1 MHKWLCS
8 SVFHSQKAA
17 MVVKS
22 LEDAVP
28 FQFRV
33 TGRPERDP
41 WDPWDPWPLSS
52 KYFMRVDLKPC
63 SPLPP
68 DPQRQRKGLMSDLRA
83 CPNFRDPCF
92 RDLKLQKMRYDHCDH
107 TSIYIYMLSYIYMIY
122 IYI

>member
-1 MHKWLCS
+1 MYKWLCS

-33 TGRPERDP
+33 TGRPER
-41 WDPWDPWPLSS
+41 DPWDPWPLSS

-83 CPNFRDPCF
+83 CPN
-92 RDLKLQKMRYDHCDH
+92 
-107 TSIYIYMLSYIYMIY
+107 
-122 IYI
+122 